1 MPNSPA
7 EKAAGGWTLRHPG
20 KFGAITIRARKD
32 GTRGYHQKGGNQST
46 VDAHGVSLDIYIHA
60 LYGLALHRGK
70 KVLMIGCAGGTLATM
85 LARKGRDVTLVDID
99 RAAFKLA
106 KTYFQL
112 PKEISCH
119 VSDGLRFMQKV
130 RGTFDV
136 VIVDAFIGETIPD
149 HFTGTAFYKAAKRCV
164 KKGGLALV
172 NVCLHDKKD
181 RLADQIAVGFE
192 ERGWAVKLLDEPGGA
207 RNAIVAAGRVKGL
220 RKPRI
225 SSPPEVGAKELTKG
239 VNAMK
244 FRKFGVIPAPCA
256 TRRSVR

>member
-1 MPNSPA
+1 MPSSAA
-7 EKAAGGWTLRHPG
+7 EEARGWTLRHPG
-20 KFGAITIRARKD
+20 KFGTITIRAKKD

-60 LYGLALHRGK
+60 LYGLALQRGT

-106 KTYFQL
+106 KSYFQL
-112 PKEISCH
+112 PRDIACH

-136 VIVDAFIGETIPD
+136 VIVDAFIGEAIPD
-149 HFTGTAFYKAAKRCV
+149 HFTGEAFYKAAKRCV
-164 KKGGLALV
+164 KKDGLALV

-181 RLADQIAVGFE
+181 RLADEIANGFAA
-192 ERGWAVKLLDEPGGA
+192 RGWAVKLLDEPGGA
-207 RNAIVAAGRVKGL
+207 RNAIVAAGNVRGL
-220 RKPRI
+220 RKPGV
-225 SSPPEVGAKELTKG
+225 SSPPEVGAKDLTRG
-239 VNAMK
+239 VTAMK
-244 FRKFGVIPAPCA
+244 FRKLAQ
-256 TRRSVR
+256 